1 MVNFLKKHNK
11 KIEFVLL
18 FLPLF
23 ITFIHLSDVWTG
35 ENSLEIFQY
44 REMVSYSD
52 AENKRLILGDEL
64 MELISWFM
72 PFIMWKVISKY
83 WLK

>member
-1 MVNFLKKHNK
+1 MINFLKKHNK

-23 ITFIHLSDVWTG
+23 VTFIHLADLWTG
-35 ENSLEIFQY
+35 ENSFEIFQY
-44 REMVSYSD
+44 REMYSYSD
-52 AENKRLILGDEL
+52 LDNRMLLLGDEL

>member
-1 MVNFLKKHNK
+1 MINFLKKHNK

-23 ITFIHLSDVWTG
+23 VTYIHLVDLWTG

-44 REMVSYSD
+44 REMYSYSD
-52 AENKRLILGDEL
+52 LDNRMLILGDEL